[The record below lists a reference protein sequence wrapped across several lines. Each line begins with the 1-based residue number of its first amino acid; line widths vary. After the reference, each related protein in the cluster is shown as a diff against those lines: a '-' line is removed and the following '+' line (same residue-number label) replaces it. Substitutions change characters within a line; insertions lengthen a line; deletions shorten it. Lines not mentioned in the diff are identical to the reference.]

1 MPAPPDQPHG
11 PRADPYHLPVPPAD
25 TQSNP
30 RIAATLEMLLAV
42 SRQTDPN
49 EASLTF
55 GAHYWKLRPHDFY
68 LSASVRGLEP
78 GQYKITRS
86 IPIETLRD
94 PEAMR
99 PGAPG
104 QNPWRDWPSL
114 PIHTGGFVGEV
125 IARGTPQ
132 LFDQLDLA
140 DDPVVGDRL
149 GAMRSAIAVPLFD
162 AGEPLNWSF
171 NFRRMPR
178 AYTEDDLEEALLVS
192 NLFGSMTRNLV
203 SLRQVKELNDRLRA
217 QFEEVAR
224 VQQSLLPRQHP
235 QIPGLKIATSYLPS
249 DLAGGD
255 YYDFFPLSDG
265 RLGILIA
272 DASGHGVGAATVM
285 AMLHAILHSY
295 PELHRGPAPVM
306 KWANDR
312 LLDAGMEGA
321 FVTALFAIY
330 DPRERTLTYS
340 RAGHPLPRVKDGRTG
355 AVRPLDG
362 AASLP
367 LGLMPIDPDEAV
379 ARLNPG
385 DTVVLYTD
393 GITEAFGGAGSGG
406 RRTMFG
412 IDGLDAALERCSGD
426 PDCAVDSIHAAL
438 HEHTASLTRA
448 DDQTLVVF
456 RILE

>member
-1 MPAPPDQPHG
+1 MA
-11 PRADPYHLPVPPAD
+11 LPETHDERLA
-25 TQSNP
+25 
-30 RIAATLEMLLAV
+30 ITLEMLQAV

-55 GAHYWKLRPHDFY
+55 GSRYWKLHPHDY
-68 LSASVRGLEP
+68 YMSASVRGLGP
-78 GQYKITRS
+78 GEYKITRS
-86 IPIETLRD
+86 VPIEVLRN
-94 PEAMR
+94 PASMP
-99 PGAPG
+99 PGTPG
-104 QNPWRDWPSL
+104 PNPWRDWATNPVR
-114 PIHTGGFVGEV
+114 TGGWLGEV

-132 LFDQLDLA
+132 LFGDLDLSG
-140 DDPVVGDRL
+140 DPVIGDRV
-149 GAMRSAIAVPLFD
+149 GEMRSAIAVPLFD
-162 AGEPLNWSF
+162 GGEPLNWSL
-171 NFRRMPR
+171 NFRRRPK
-178 AYTEDDLEEALLVS
+178 AYTEEDLQQALLVS

-203 SLRQVKELNDRLRA
+203 SLAQVKELNDRLRA

-235 QIPGLKIATSYLPS
+235 QIRGLKIATSYLPS
-249 DLAGGD
+249 DIAGGD
-255 YYDFFPLSDG
+255 YYDFFPLPDG
-265 RLGILIA
+265 RLGVLIA

-295 PELHRGPAPVM
+295 PELHKGPGPVM

-330 DPRERTLTYS
+330 DPATRTLTYS

-355 AVRPLDG
+355 QVRPLDG

-367 LGLMPIDPDEAV
+367 LGLMPIEPEEAT
-379 ARLNPG
+379 ARLNVG
-385 DTVVLYTD
+385 DTVILYTD
-393 GITEAFGGAGSGG
+393 GITEAFGKGT
-406 RRTMFG
+406 RRMFG

-426 PDCAVDSIHAAL
+426 PDCAVDSIHTAL

-448 DDQTLVVF
+448 DDQTLVVL
-456 RILE
+456 RIVE

>member
-1 MPAPPDQPHG
+1 MP
-11 PRADPYHLPVPPAD
+11 LLD

-49 EASLTF
+49 EASRTF
-55 GAHYWKLRPHDFY
+55 GSHYWKLRPHDFY
-68 LSASVRGLEP
+68 LSASIRGLEP
-78 GQYKITRS
+78 GQYKITRAV
-86 IPIETLRD
+86 PIEVLSD

-99 PGAPG
+99 PGNGP
-104 QNPWRDWPSL
+104 NPWRDWSRL
-114 PIHTGGFVGEV
+114 PVHTGGFVGEV

-132 LFDQLDLA
+132 LFDNLHLA
-140 DDPVVGDRL
+140 DDPVIGDRL

-162 AGEPLNWSF
+162 AGEALNWSF
-171 NFRRMPR
+171 NFRRMPG
-178 AYTEDDLEEALLVS
+178 AYTEDDLEQALLVS

-203 SLRQVKELNDRLRA
+203 SLQQVRELNARLQA

-249 DLAGGD
+249 DVAGGD
-255 YYDFFPLSDG
+255 YYDFFPLPDG

-295 PELHRGPAPVM
+295 PDLHRGPAPAM

-312 LLDAGMEGA
+312 LLDAGMEGS

-330 DPRERTLTYS
+330 DPQRRTLTYS

-355 AVRPLDG
+355 AVRPLEG

-379 ARLNPG
+379 AQLNPG
-385 DTVVLYTD
+385 DTVIFYTD
-393 GITEAFGGAGSGG
+393 GITEAFGGPN

-412 IDGLDAALERCSGD
+412 IEGLDTALERCSGD
-426 PDCAVDSIHAAL
+426 PDCAVDSIHTAL
-438 HEHTASLTRA
+438 HDHTSSLTRA

-456 RILE
+456 RVLE